1 MSICTKHQE
10 INIKYF
16 PLVLFLCLKPVKQRP
31 TENASSVC
39 LHTQVKTIQ
48 QDNHKLDILNEH
60 H

>member
-31 TENASSVC
+31 TAYRKR
-39 LHTQVKTIQ
+39 LFRLFTHTGKNNPAGQP
-48 QDNHKLDILNEH
+48 
-60 H
+60 